1 MAQGVYE
8 VLWLKRVMEELKMTV
23 NLPMKFYC
31 DNNAAISIV
40 HNPILHERTKHIKID
55 NHLIK
60 EKLDE

>member
-1 MAQGVYE
+1 
-8 VLWLKRVMEELKMTV
+8 MEELKMTV